1 MTNKSNDDQLVLLKR
16 AYAYEKAKDSVD
28 VDEAWKEFEAKLA
41 DTDSK
46 QEDEALDISK
56 KAYHPIG
63 QSSWLKIVAAF
74 VGLLMLSGISY
85 AAYHIVNRAEK
96 NETALVTDSVKT
108 SQKQKAKVAVDDAW
122 LKIEPTKKAPVVF
135 EDIELSGI
143 LEYIADKMHVKV
155 EFRNQA
161 AHICFYLQW
170 DSKDSLQD
178 IIDKINHFDK
188 VHLSFDEANQVL
200 IVE

>member
-28 VDEAWKEFEAKLA
+28 VDKAWKEFETKLA

-46 QEDEALDISK
+46 QGDEPLDISQ
-56 KAYHPIG
+56 KAYHPTG
-63 QSSWLKIVAAF
+63 QSSWMKIAAAF

-108 SQKQKAKVAVDDAW
+108 PQKQKAKVAVDEAW
-122 LKIEPTKKAPVVF
+122 LKIEPTQKPL
-135 EDIELSGI
+135 LSLRI
-143 LEYIADKMHVKV
+143 LSCLASWSILPT
-155 EFRNQA
+155 R
-161 AHICFYLQW
+161 CR
-170 DSKDSLQD
+170 
-178 IIDKINHFDK
+178 
-188 VHLSFDEANQVL
+188 
-200 IVE
+200 

>member
-46 QEDEALDISK
+46 QGDEAWDISP
-56 KAYHPIG
+56 KAYHPIA
-63 QSSWLKIVAAF
+63 QSSWLKIAAVF
-74 VGLLMLSGISY
+74 VGLLMLTGISY

-108 SQKQKAKVAVDDAW
+108 PQNRRQR
-122 LKIEPTKKAPVVF
+122 L
-135 EDIELSGI
+135 
-143 LEYIADKMHVKV
+143 
-155 EFRNQA
+155 R
-161 AHICFYLQW
+161 
-170 DSKDSLQD
+170 
-178 IIDKINHFDK
+178 
-188 VHLSFDEANQVL
+188 
-200 IVE
+200 